1 MVKMKYLAIPIFI
14 SLGLCFTLA
23 GNVNSS
29 SRPKQ
34 DLSPNL
40 DYLDKKIFN
49 DYILGPGDV
58 IRVVP
63 SKLLP
68 QYSNTYIID
77 SSGTILPPK
86 LKRIYVS
93 GLTITELTNLLNKKY
108 LDYFIEPDVELDVV
122 RYRAIRVYV
131 SGEVNIPG
139 MYSLEPVNI
148 LPTSIGPDEGINQIT
163 DITDIR
169 SAEIKNQTPQYG
181 AFDGNGN
188 FTQRNYSQGN
198 SIATSFFPTVFDAI
212 RIAGGITEYSDLS
225 ELIIKRKNS
234 LSNGGGYIQTKVNFM
249 NVIEKGDQSQNIRL
263 YDGDY
268 ITINTSKDNNNKQLA
283 KAIQSNLNP
292 RYIRVNV
299 FGRVEAPGVKVVGK
313 ASSLNDSLELA
324 GGTKL
329 LKGPI
334 RFVRVNIDGTI
345 DRRKF
350 IYNSNVARGSYNN
363 PILQNGDIIFVG
375 KSLFNRSTEFI
386 SEITSPFAGLLSSFA
401 IYEALSD

>member
-169 SAEIKNQTPQYG
+169 SAEI
-181 AFDGNGN
+181 
-188 FTQRNYSQGN
+188 
-198 SIATSFFPTVFDAI
+198 
-212 RIAGGITEYSDLS
+212 
-225 ELIIKRKNS
+225 
-234 LSNGGGYIQTKVNFM
+234 
-249 NVIEKGDQSQNIRL
+249 
-263 YDGDY
+263 
-268 ITINTSKDNNNKQLA
+268 
-283 KAIQSNLNP
+283 
-292 RYIRVNV
+292 
-299 FGRVEAPGVKVVGK
+299 
-313 ASSLNDSLELA
+313 
-324 GGTKL
+324 
-329 LKGPI
+329 
-334 RFVRVNIDGTI
+334 
-345 DRRKF
+345 
-350 IYNSNVARGSYNN
+350 
-363 PILQNGDIIFVG
+363 
-375 KSLFNRSTEFI
+375 
-386 SEITSPFAGLLSSFA
+386 
-401 IYEALSD
+401 